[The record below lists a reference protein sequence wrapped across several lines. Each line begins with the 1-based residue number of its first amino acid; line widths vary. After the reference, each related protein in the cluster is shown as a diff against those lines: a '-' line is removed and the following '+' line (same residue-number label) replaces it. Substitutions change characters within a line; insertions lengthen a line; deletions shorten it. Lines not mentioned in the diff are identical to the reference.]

1 MSNFLNMFS
10 YFKKSFARKKARRV
24 TQEYSPIIDTINLG
38 KYGNIEFANWSNP
51 LVSNFTIQ
59 EQTVA
64 FFNQFIKP
72 GDLAIDIGANIGD
85 TTVPIAICTGV
96 NGLTIGFDPNPYVF
110 KILVQNS
117 KLNKGKYRIDPHQ
130 FAISV
135 SPDEFYYVS
144 SEASFANGGISTT
157 AESKKHGKFVHNKKV
172 QGVNLKSFLEANY
185 MDWVNK
191 LSFIKIDTEGYDKEI
206 LKSIS
211 DLLQKYKP
219 VVIAESFG
227 KASDADKMEIFDVI
241 VNNGYDIYYFED
253 FDINLKVEKFKSHF
267 DMIRFRSNI
276 NIYAT
281 PININS

>member
-1 MSNFLNMFS
+1 MVADTLCVLSPCICPGFIHFMDTFLTLSN
-10 YFKKSFARKKARRV
+10 
-24 TQEYSPIIDTINLG
+24 
-38 KYGNIEFANWSNP
+38 
-51 LVSNFTIQ
+51 VSIAVSVLIT
-59 EQTVA
+59 E
-64 FFNQFIKP
+64 P
-72 GDLAIDIGANIGD
+72 SGALI
-85 TTVPIAICTGV
+85 
-96 NGLTIGFDPNPYVF
+96 
-110 KILVQNS
+110 
-117 KLNKGKYRIDPHQ
+117 
-130 FAISV
+130 
-135 SPDEFYYVS
+135 
-144 SEASFANGGISTT
+144 GISTT

-185 MDWVNK
+185 MEWVNK

-227 KASDADKMEIFDVI
+227 KASDADKMELFDVI